1 MARPLDDSGRA
12 RTLSLLRVA
21 RLETNWV
28 ALGQGGDA
36 EQVVAAMN
44 RDLQALQAQSPAV
57 GVSGLCDSIGRILAH
72 VAAHGGVLPQ
82 ELDLLMTMAIQFVGR
97 LVRDGPAA
105 ARGIEGFLR
114 EVDEALRDA
123 GGAPSERGGRESRSR
138 EPVGRQA
145 SRWSVDLGIAATTAF
160 LGHLFADDAQRPRL
174 YQSWQLLAD
183 EASRVRSQLTSRRVA
198 VVRFRTAI
206 LPVDIAVPADWS
218 VVAAEE
224 PFSGSRAVDL
234 LGACVGAPTI
244 DAEVRQH
251 ATRLQLVRAGIEIV
265 VHAASEPTQTAG
277 DRLCPTSDLHP
288 AEVILVGG
296 TEVVLVR
303 PDRAIA
309 QAARS
314 PE

>member
-1 MARPLDDSGRA
+1 MVRALDDSGRA

-28 ALGQGGDA
+28 ALGQGGDV

-44 RDLQALQAQSPAV
+44 RDLQALAAQSPAQGV
-57 GVSGLCDSIGRILAH
+57 GDICDAIARILAH
-72 VAAHGGVLPQ
+72 VSAHGGELPQ
-82 ELDLLMTMAIQFVGR
+82 ELDLLMTMAIQFAGR

-105 ARGIEGFLR
+105 SRGVEGFLR

-123 GGAPSERGGRESRSR
+123 GGPVERSVRESRSR
-138 EPVGRQA
+138 ERVARQS
-145 SRWSVDLGIAATTAF
+145 SRWCHDLGAAATTTF
-160 LGHLFADDAQRPRL
+160 LGHLFAEDTLRSRL

-183 EASRVRSQLTSRRVA
+183 EASRARSQPASRRIA

-218 VVAAEE
+218 VAPPPE
-224 PFSGSRAVDL
+224 PLSGSRAIDL
-234 LGACVGAPTI
+234 LGACVGIPAI
-244 DAEVRQH
+244 DVDMRQR
-251 ATRLQLVRAGIEIV
+251 ATRVQLCRGGTEIT
-265 VHAASEPTQTAG
+265 VHAASEPIPAVG

-288 AEVILVGG
+288 AEVILVAGS
-296 TEVVLVR
+296 EVVLVR
-303 PDRAIA
+303 PDRAVA
-309 QAARS
+309 QLGRS